1 MTEWVTTNSRNNSE
15 VYHTDKDCEQIKGHT
30 DVREATTVEVEWR
43 RECRTCAGVDKSHD
57 GGQDIDELVR
67 RLRENSEPERQS
79 EPARCTRCGTGDVDL
94 DDEGHCAT
102 CQQAV
107 ARARARRRAG
117 R

>member
-30 DVREATTVEVEWR
+30 DVREATPVEVEWR

-67 RLRENSEPERQS
+67 RLREDTETEREPT
-79 EPARCTRCGTGDVDL
+79 RCTRCGTGDVDL